1 MEQMCFHLHNELN
14 LGCLMLW
21 DEQHFLFEMVSFDFI
36 TNAENAF
43 AYTHTEHK
51 MTEVM
56 FKDIS

>member
-1 MEQMCFHLHNELN
+1 
-14 LGCLMLW
+14 MLW

-36 TNAENAF
+36 TNAENAS

-51 MTEVM
+51 MAEVM